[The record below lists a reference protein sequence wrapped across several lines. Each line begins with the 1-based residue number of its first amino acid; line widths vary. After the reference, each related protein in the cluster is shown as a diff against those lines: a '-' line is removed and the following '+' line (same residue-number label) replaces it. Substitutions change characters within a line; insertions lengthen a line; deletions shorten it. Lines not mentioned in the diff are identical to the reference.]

1 MRLGVGRPV
10 SPLAPVL
17 SLLEEVSRISQV
29 PRVPFRAFA
38 LLLDPGRIS
47 TPSLLRRFDSAPRSG
62 LRRLQ
67 RPLARQLRSLN
78 LLEMKYRRLGKA
90 GVKVSELSFG
100 SWLTFG
106 NQISDEIAEGLMR
119 KCYENGV
126 NFFDNAEGYAQ
137 GRSELVMGKIL
148 RKLGWPRDTWLVSSK
163 VFFGAAEEPHKPNQ
177 YGLSRK
183 HVFEACHAA
192 LRRFQVDYLDLFFC
206 HRPDPETPIEETVRV
221 MSDLIAQ
228 GKVLYWG
235 TSEWSAQEIMQA
247 YAVARQYNLVP
258 PTMEQPQYSLLV
270 RERVEKEYARLYSEI
285 GLGTTIWSPLAS
297 GLLTG
302 KYNDGIPK
310 ETRLGFEANE
320 WLRDDIITKER
331 VAKVKQ
337 LATVAAD
344 LGTSQA
350 LLAVAWCLKN
360 PNVSTVILGA
370 SKERQL
376 EETLTASEAAEK
388 LTQNVLERIEQILQ
402 NNPLK

>member
-1 MRLGVGRPV
+1 
-10 SPLAPVL
+10 
-17 SLLEEVSRISQV
+17 
-29 PRVPFRAFA
+29 
-38 LLLDPGRIS
+38 
-47 TPSLLRRFDSAPRSG
+47 
-62 LRRLQ
+62 
-67 RPLARQLRSLN
+67 
-78 LLEMKYRRLGKA
+78 MKYRRLGKA
-90 GVKVSELSFG
+90 GVKVSELSYG

-106 NQISDEIAEGLMR
+106 NQISDEQAELLMR
-119 KCYENGV
+119 KCYDNGV

-148 RKLGWPRDTWLVSSK
+148 QKVGWPRDTWLVSSK
-163 VFFGAAEEPHKPNQ
+163 VFFGAAEQPQKPNQ

-192 LRRFQVDYLDLFFC
+192 LRRLQVDYLDFYFC

-247 YAVARQYNLVP
+247 YTAARQYDLVP

-302 KYNDGIPK
+302 KYNDGIP
-310 ETRLGFEANE
+310 ESSRLAFESNE
-320 WLRDDIITKER
+320 WLREFVLSEER
-331 VAKVKQ
+331 IAKVKE
-337 LATVAAD
+337 LATIASD
-344 LGTSQA
+344 LGISQA
-350 LLAVAWCLKN
+350 VLSVAWCLKN

-370 SKERQL
+370 SKEGQL
-376 EETLTASEAAEK
+376 EETFTASEAADK
-388 LTQNVLERIEQILQ
+388 LTPDVLEKIEQLAQ
-402 NNPLK
+402 NNPVK

>member
-1 MRLGVGRPV
+1 M
-10 SPLAPVL
+10 
-17 SLLEEVSRISQV
+17 
-29 PRVPFRAFA
+29 
-38 LLLDPGRIS
+38 
-47 TPSLLRRFDSAPRSG
+47 
-62 LRRLQ
+62 
-67 RPLARQLRSLN
+67 N
-78 LLEMKYRRLGKA
+78 LPAMKYRRLGNA
-90 GVKVSELSFG
+90 GLKVSELSFG

-106 NQISDEIAEGLMR
+106 NQITDELAESLMR

-126 NFFDNAEGYAQ
+126 NFFDNAEGYAR

-148 RKLGWPRDTWLVSSK
+148 EKVGWPRDTWLVSSK
-163 VFFGAAEEPHKPNQ
+163 VFFGAAEEPQKPNQ

-192 LRRFQVDYLDLFFC
+192 LRRLRVDYLDLFFC

-247 YAVARQYNLVP
+247 VTIARQYNLVP

-310 ETRLGFEANE
+310 ETRLGFESNE
-320 WLRDDIITKER
+320 WLREYVISDEKI
-331 VAKVKQ
+331 AKVKA
-337 LATVAAD
+337 LGAVAAD
-344 LGTSQA
+344 LGISQA
-350 LLAVAWCLKN
+350 VLAIAWCLKN
-360 PNVSTVILGA
+360 PHVSTVILGA
-370 SKERQL
+370 SKESQL
-376 EETLTASEAAEK
+376 AETLTASEAAEK
-388 LTQNVLERIEQILQ
+388 LTPDVLEKIEQILQ
-402 NNPLK
+402 NKPVK